1 MDDPGSFVIPF
12 DTAVL
17 ALAIF
22 NIVVMTL
29 GLWLFSRSLEY
40 GRKMGMLS
48 GY

>member
-1 MDDPGSFVIPF
+1 VVPF

-17 ALAIF
+17 ALLIF
-22 NIVVMTL
+22 NVVVMSA

>member
-1 MDDPGSFVIPF
+1 VVPF

-17 ALAIF
+17 ALLIF
-22 NIVVMTL
+22 NVVVMSI